1 MSVFEKIF
9 SDFHTVADED
19 DPELLAKVLANPE
32 MRALLNSLAKT
43 MNRCAKLVN
52 NGLLIPIIVKTR
64 VRSYR
69 LSDFSKT
76 NKKKILKKIS

>member
-1 MSVFEKIF
+1 MFTGFVAIFIFPTVKDGNISKWKKQEKY
-9 SDFHTVADED
+9 
-19 DPELLAKVLANPE
+19 L
-32 MRALLNSLAKT
+32 
-43 MNRCAKLVN
+43 N

-76 NKKKILKKIS
+76 NEKKILKKIS

>member
-1 MSVFEKIF
+1 MFNPKVEPLILM
-9 SDFHTVADED
+9 DF
-19 DPELLAKVLANPE
+19 K
-32 MRALLNSLAKT
+32 SI
-43 MNRCAKLVN
+43 NRCAKLVN

-76 NKKKILKKIS
+76 NEKKILKKIS